1 MSLSLRYH
9 LHAQSSYVQ
18 GAPIVIEFSLENLS
32 PNDVW
37 ILKWYTPL
45 EGIKGKIFELKC
57 DGVDILYEGRMVKRG
72 EPGLDDYIRLKAG
85 SSVHV
90 EVDLSHDY
98 SFPNSGECEL
108 KFKGRIF
115 DVTSDEH
122 QVPRASSEHIYID
135 IPGNTVSFSIVG
147 VK

>member
-9 LHAQSSYVQ
+9 LYAQRSYVQ
-18 GAPIVIEFSLENLS
+18 GAPIVIGFSLKNLS

-45 EGIKGKIFELKC
+45 EGIKGKIFGLKC
-57 DGVDILYEGRMVKRG
+57 DGENIPYEGRMVKRG
-72 EPGLDDYIRLKAG
+72 APEQDDYILLEAG

-90 EVDLSHDY
+90 EFDLSRDY
-98 SFPNSGECEL
+98 SFPKCGECKL
-108 KFKGRIF
+108 QFKGRIF
-115 DVTSDEH
+115 DVVADKY
-122 QVPRASSEHIYID
+122 QVPRASSEHFVVD

-147 VK
+147 VA